1 MLTVNQKTKFLF
13 LVCSLIGDDFS
24 YAMYLKSFYED
35 EIIKLQTI
43 NEEAIL
49 ETQKYRQ
56 KFKGEVSIFKRK

>member
-1 MLTVNQKTKFLF
+1 
-13 LVCSLIGDDFS
+13 
-24 YAMYLKSFYED
+24 MYLKSFYED

-56 KFKGEVSIFKRK
+56 KFKGEFSIFQTK